1 MFKFSKDWILIHWR
15 HVQTTWLVARKWSRC
30 HWNKSVWLV
39 KVFKLCEVNVSWHSI
54 LNCIVHEGSC
64 WPRKCNRLSNRFL
77 LPVILNS
84 LIIQTGSSFMTRGNW
99 RKEIF
104 RMLKR
109 RILDDLLLLVS
120 WNSIVALS
128 VRFDLSYSLKLLGLV
143 DSILKLMSGIIL
155 VSDTLFPTFVVH

>member
-1 MFKFSKDWILIHWR
+1 MNTSCFCFIILILPKDKYLHSEVVTSIIWSLLVITMFKFSKDWILIHWR

-30 HWNKSVWLV
+30 HWNKSVWFV

-109 RILDDLLLLVS
+109 RILDDLL
-120 WNSIVALS
+120 
-128 VRFDLSYSLKLLGLV
+128 
-143 DSILKLMSGIIL
+143 
-155 VSDTLFPTFVVH
+155 